1 MGALSAVNR
10 GVRKGSWEGALEGG
24 LRGEGSHRH
33 LGRETGQKEQPGQ
46 SQAGA

>member
-24 LRGEGSHRH
+24 LRGEGSHRY
-33 LGRETGQKEQPGQ
+33 LGRDRKEQPGQ